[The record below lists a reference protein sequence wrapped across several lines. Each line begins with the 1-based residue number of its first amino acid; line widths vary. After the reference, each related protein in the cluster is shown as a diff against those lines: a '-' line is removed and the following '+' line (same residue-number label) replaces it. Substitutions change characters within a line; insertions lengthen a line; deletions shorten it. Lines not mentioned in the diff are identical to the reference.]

1 MILDIVHRKD
11 ERILEISYIKENG
24 QKDIIKFNANRM
36 KTYKYDANGAFKNWN
51 GARCSEAWTS
61 NPSKFDIKMF
71 ISELEPKYRN
81 ILLGKTF
88 PKMYAWD
95 IETDTPED
103 VEPDGNQPH
112 FPITTISICNTD
124 LDTIVL
130 GWKPLSEIEQKWV
143 ADEYDKYIDNVPFI
157 KTLGLKKKPRIQY
170 MKFDNEEKMLRYFL
184 EVIVANV
191 PVFAG
196 WNCMNYDWT
205 YIVNRIKIY
214 FPFLSISMSSKTN
227 HTHTERFNDR
237 FTDLSY
243 NLPMP
248 DHTWIVDMMDVIA
261 TDYVV
266 MPEKEALNI
275 DYIAH
280 ETMGINKLEYAEY
293 GSLENLLRKDYPRY
307 VLYNGVD
314 SLLVQLIDKYFKTML
329 TLYMLGQY
337 CEMKLSATTSKI
349 AMTEAVVFRDF
360 NNHNLK
366 VVWEERNPVRGRLL
380 GAYVKNP
387 VKGLHRF
394 CCCND
399 FASLYPSTI
408 VTCNLSFENFIG
420 HFWDEAELAKYSS
433 DKNYILFGPNVYKNL
448 KPDAKQPEIGPKIG
462 TFLNEK
468 ALKDYRAHPDKYFV
482 TVNGSVY
489 DNTKD
494 SSFRR
499 IQGVLKKDRNVS
511 KYLSKDLDAHVMS
524 DLEHLMQGRTI
535 ERRDY
540 KDNEI
545 QALAEI
551 GFENIKSSDDLVTY
565 KERWDELKTKLSFEI
580 VFHTAK
586 EQSMKILGNS
596 MYGGS
601 SHISFYWYNMDLAND
616 ITGEAR
622 NLTLM
627 MEKHLSSF
635 WKENWVNMTDWH
647 KKWGIEV
654 DPEKAKK
661 LLGCNETVI
670 GSKTGVHEK
679 GDLLVYG
686 DSVTGDSLIHTS
698 NGEYNGYYTIEQL
711 YDMLNDYE
719 EWHNKDSK
727 LGNGI
732 MTPCVDRQGNLINLP
747 IKRVIRHKTSK
758 GKWHIKTHSGKEII
772 CTSDHSIIVMR
783 DGKRIEV
790 KPEDI
795 RCTDDIICTDY
806 FTRMLSLT
814 KPALVDFIGDFD
826 DEYVYDIEV
835 DTEDEYC
842 HNFFANDIL
851 VHNTDSLYSSYDP
864 LLQTIKGYEN
874 MSDKEL
880 LDIVLKI
887 NLEFLDNHNNEYI
900 TEYYNKRGGKSI
912 HAFELET
919 VSLAGIWLDKK
930 KNYAQILLWK
940 DGKFFDMDNLKL
952 KAKGLEVIKGAWP
965 KYAKK
970 LLHDYIM
977 YLFTLKND
985 GYIAQKINIM
995 VQETKQSFMD
1005 APIDSICGSVKVN
1018 KYGSNV
1024 GHITGKGNKA
1034 TFERA
1039 NAQESV
1045 LDLQCKSQAGR
1056 GVKGAY
1062 NYNRIK
1068 AKYNIPGDTIRN
1080 GKVKWYFYR
1089 NGIQPNKSR
1098 SNITDC
1104 YDVMCF
1110 EALNYPEWLEKY
1122 APIDRRRMFQ
1132 TQVIDPMNRIMHAIG
1147 EPLLTID
1154 GQLIKD
1160 DTLDGLEFPE

>member
-280 ETMGINKLEYAEY
+280 ETMGINKLEYTEY

-366 VVWEERNPVRGRLL
+366 VVWEERNPVRGKLL

-462 TFLNEK
+462 TFLDEK

-535 ERRDY
+535 EHRDY

-635 WKENWVNMTDWH
+635 WKENWTKMIDWH

-686 DSVTGDSLIHTS
+686 D
-698 NGEYNGYYTIEQL
+698 
-711 YDMLNDYE
+711 
-719 EWHNKDSK
+719 
-727 LGNGI
+727 
-732 MTPCVDRQGNLINLP
+732 
-747 IKRVIRHKTSK
+747 
-758 GKWHIKTHSGKEII
+758 
-772 CTSDHSIIVMR
+772 
-783 DGKRIEV
+783 
-790 KPEDI
+790 
-795 RCTDDIICTDY
+795 
-806 FTRMLSLT
+806 
-814 KPALVDFIGDFD
+814 
-826 DEYVYDIEV
+826 
-835 DTEDEYC
+835 
-842 HNFFANDIL
+842 
-851 VHNTDSLYSSYDP
+851 TDSLYSSYDP

-1110 EALNYPEWLEKY
+1110 EALNYPEWLEKH
-1122 APIDRRRMFQ
+1122 APVDRRRMFQ

-1160 DTLDGLEFPE
+1160 DTLDGLEFTE

>member
-143 ADEYDKYIDNVPFI
+143 ADEYDKYIDNVSFI
-157 KTLGLKKKPRIQY
+157 KTLGLKKKPQIQY

-261 TDYVV
+261 TDYGV

-280 ETMGINKLEYAEY
+280 ETMGINKLEYTEY

-462 TFLNEK
+462 TFLDEK
-468 ALKDYRAHPDKYFV
+468 ALKEYRAHPDRYFV

-524 DLEHLMQGRTI
+524 DLEHLMQGRAI
-535 ERRDY
+535 EHRDY

-635 WKENWVNMTDWH
+635 WKENWTKMTDWH

-686 DSVTGDSLIHTS
+686 D
-698 NGEYNGYYTIEQL
+698 
-711 YDMLNDYE
+711 
-719 EWHNKDSK
+719 
-727 LGNGI
+727 
-732 MTPCVDRQGNLINLP
+732 
-747 IKRVIRHKTSK
+747 
-758 GKWHIKTHSGKEII
+758 
-772 CTSDHSIIVMR
+772 
-783 DGKRIEV
+783 
-790 KPEDI
+790 
-795 RCTDDIICTDY
+795 
-806 FTRMLSLT
+806 
-814 KPALVDFIGDFD
+814 
-826 DEYVYDIEV
+826 
-835 DTEDEYC
+835 
-842 HNFFANDIL
+842 
-851 VHNTDSLYSSYDP
+851 TDSLYSSYDP

-900 TEYYNKRGGKSI
+900 TEYYTKRGGKSI

-1160 DTLDGLEFPE
+1160 DTLDGLEFHE

>member
-11 ERILEISYIKENG
+11 ERILEISYIKDNG

-280 ETMGINKLEYAEY
+280 ETMGINKLEYTEY

-366 VVWEERNPVRGRLL
+366 VVWEERNPVRGKLL

-462 TFLNEK
+462 TFLDEK
-468 ALKDYRAHPDKYFV
+468 ALKEYRAQPDKYFV

-524 DLEHLMQGRTI
+524 DLEHLMQGRAI
-535 ERRDY
+535 EHRDY

-670 GSKTGVHEK
+670 ESKTGVHEK

-686 DSVTGDSLIHTS
+686 D
-698 NGEYNGYYTIEQL
+698 
-711 YDMLNDYE
+711 
-719 EWHNKDSK
+719 
-727 LGNGI
+727 
-732 MTPCVDRQGNLINLP
+732 
-747 IKRVIRHKTSK
+747 
-758 GKWHIKTHSGKEII
+758 
-772 CTSDHSIIVMR
+772 
-783 DGKRIEV
+783 
-790 KPEDI
+790 
-795 RCTDDIICTDY
+795 
-806 FTRMLSLT
+806 
-814 KPALVDFIGDFD
+814 
-826 DEYVYDIEV
+826 
-835 DTEDEYC
+835 
-842 HNFFANDIL
+842 
-851 VHNTDSLYSSYDP
+851 TDSLYSSYDP

-900 TEYYNKRGGKSI
+900 TEYYTKRGGKSI

>member
-143 ADEYDKYIDNVPFI
+143 ADEYDKYIDNVSFI

-280 ETMGINKLEYAEY
+280 ETMGINKLEYTEY

-462 TFLNEK
+462 TFLDEK
-468 ALKDYRAHPDKYFV
+468 ALKEYRAHPDKYFV

-535 ERRDY
+535 EHRDY

-686 DSVTGDSLIHTS
+686 D
-698 NGEYNGYYTIEQL
+698 
-711 YDMLNDYE
+711 
-719 EWHNKDSK
+719 
-727 LGNGI
+727 
-732 MTPCVDRQGNLINLP
+732 
-747 IKRVIRHKTSK
+747 
-758 GKWHIKTHSGKEII
+758 
-772 CTSDHSIIVMR
+772 
-783 DGKRIEV
+783 
-790 KPEDI
+790 
-795 RCTDDIICTDY
+795 
-806 FTRMLSLT
+806 
-814 KPALVDFIGDFD
+814 
-826 DEYVYDIEV
+826 
-835 DTEDEYC
+835 
-842 HNFFANDIL
+842 
-851 VHNTDSLYSSYDP
+851 TDSLYSSYDP

-900 TEYYNKRGGKSI
+900 TEYYTKRGGKSI

>member
-280 ETMGINKLEYAEY
+280 ETMGINKLEYTEY

-366 VVWEERNPVRGRLL
+366 VVWEERNPVRGKLL

-448 KPDAKQPEIGPKIG
+448 KPDTKQLEIGPKIG
-462 TFLNEK
+462 TFLDEK
-468 ALKDYRAHPDKYFV
+468 ALKEYRAHPDKYFV

-535 ERRDY
+535 EHRDY

-686 DSVTGDSLIHTS
+686 D
-698 NGEYNGYYTIEQL
+698 
-711 YDMLNDYE
+711 
-719 EWHNKDSK
+719 
-727 LGNGI
+727 
-732 MTPCVDRQGNLINLP
+732 
-747 IKRVIRHKTSK
+747 
-758 GKWHIKTHSGKEII
+758 
-772 CTSDHSIIVMR
+772 
-783 DGKRIEV
+783 
-790 KPEDI
+790 
-795 RCTDDIICTDY
+795 
-806 FTRMLSLT
+806 
-814 KPALVDFIGDFD
+814 
-826 DEYVYDIEV
+826 
-835 DTEDEYC
+835 
-842 HNFFANDIL
+842 
-851 VHNTDSLYSSYDP
+851 TDSLYSSYDP

-900 TEYYNKRGGKSI
+900 TEYYTKRGGKSI

>member
-143 ADEYDKYIDNVPFI
+143 VDEYDKYIDNVPFI
-157 KTLGLKKKPRIQY
+157 KTLDLKKKPRIQY
-170 MKFDNEEKMLRYFL
+170 MKFDDEEKMLRYFL

-248 DHTWIVDMMDVIA
+248 DHTWIVDMMEVIA

-280 ETMGINKLEYAEY
+280 ETMGINKLEYTEY

-462 TFLNEK
+462 TFLDEK
-468 ALKDYRAHPDKYFV
+468 ALKEYRAHPDKYFV

-635 WKENWVNMTDWH
+635 WKENWTKMTDWH

-686 DSVTGDSLIHTS
+686 D
-698 NGEYNGYYTIEQL
+698 
-711 YDMLNDYE
+711 
-719 EWHNKDSK
+719 
-727 LGNGI
+727 
-732 MTPCVDRQGNLINLP
+732 
-747 IKRVIRHKTSK
+747 
-758 GKWHIKTHSGKEII
+758 
-772 CTSDHSIIVMR
+772 
-783 DGKRIEV
+783 
-790 KPEDI
+790 
-795 RCTDDIICTDY
+795 
-806 FTRMLSLT
+806 
-814 KPALVDFIGDFD
+814 
-826 DEYVYDIEV
+826 
-835 DTEDEYC
+835 
-842 HNFFANDIL
+842 
-851 VHNTDSLYSSYDP
+851 TDSLYSSYDP

-985 GYIAQKINIM
+985 GYIAQKMNIM

-1147 EPLLTID
+1147 EPLLTVD

-1160 DTLDGLEFPE
+1160 DTLDGLEFTE

>member
-143 ADEYDKYIDNVPFI
+143 TDEYDKYIDNVPFI

-170 MKFDNEEKMLRYFL
+170 MKFDDEEKMLRYFL

-280 ETMGINKLEYAEY
+280 ETMGINKLEYTEY

-314 SLLVQLIDKYFKTML
+314 SLLVQLIDKYFKTIL

-366 VVWEERNPVRGRLL
+366 VVWEERNPVRGKLL

-462 TFLNEK
+462 TFLDEK
-468 ALKDYRAHPDKYFV
+468 ALKEYRAHPDKYFV

-535 ERRDY
+535 EHRDY

-551 GFENIKSSDDLVTY
+551 GFENIKSSDDLVMY

-635 WKENWVNMTDWH
+635 WRENWTKMTDWH

-686 DSVTGDSLIHTS
+686 D
-698 NGEYNGYYTIEQL
+698 
-711 YDMLNDYE
+711 
-719 EWHNKDSK
+719 
-727 LGNGI
+727 
-732 MTPCVDRQGNLINLP
+732 
-747 IKRVIRHKTSK
+747 
-758 GKWHIKTHSGKEII
+758 
-772 CTSDHSIIVMR
+772 
-783 DGKRIEV
+783 
-790 KPEDI
+790 
-795 RCTDDIICTDY
+795 
-806 FTRMLSLT
+806 
-814 KPALVDFIGDFD
+814 
-826 DEYVYDIEV
+826 
-835 DTEDEYC
+835 
-842 HNFFANDIL
+842 
-851 VHNTDSLYSSYDP
+851 TDSLYSSYDP

-900 TEYYNKRGGKSI
+900 TEYYTKRGGKSI

-1160 DTLDGLEFPE
+1160 DTIDGLEFPE

>member
-143 ADEYDKYIDNVPFI
+143 TDEYDKYIDNVPFI
-157 KTLGLKKKPRIQY
+157 KTLGLKKKPQIQY

-280 ETMGINKLEYAEY
+280 ETMGINKLEYTEY

-462 TFLNEK
+462 TFLDEK
-468 ALKDYRAHPDKYFV
+468 ALKEYRAHPDKYFV

-635 WKENWVNMTDWH
+635 WKENWTKMTDWH

-686 DSVTGDSLIHTS
+686 D
-698 NGEYNGYYTIEQL
+698 
-711 YDMLNDYE
+711 
-719 EWHNKDSK
+719 
-727 LGNGI
+727 
-732 MTPCVDRQGNLINLP
+732 
-747 IKRVIRHKTSK
+747 
-758 GKWHIKTHSGKEII
+758 
-772 CTSDHSIIVMR
+772 
-783 DGKRIEV
+783 
-790 KPEDI
+790 
-795 RCTDDIICTDY
+795 
-806 FTRMLSLT
+806 
-814 KPALVDFIGDFD
+814 
-826 DEYVYDIEV
+826 
-835 DTEDEYC
+835 
-842 HNFFANDIL
+842 
-851 VHNTDSLYSSYDP
+851 TDSLYSSYDP

-985 GYIAQKINIM
+985 GYIAQKMNIM

-1039 NAQESV
+1039 NAHESV

>member
-1 MILDIVHRKD
+1 M
-11 ERILEISYIKENG
+11 
-24 QKDIIKFNANRM
+24 
-36 KTYKYDANGAFKNWN
+36 
-51 GARCSEAWTS
+51 
-61 NPSKFDIKMF
+61 
-71 ISELEPKYRN
+71 
-81 ILLGKTF
+81 
-88 PKMYAWD
+88 
-95 IETDTPED
+95 
-103 VEPDGNQPH
+103 
-112 FPITTISICNTD
+112 
-124 LDTIVL
+124 
-130 GWKPLSEIEQKWV
+130 
-143 ADEYDKYIDNVPFI
+143 
-157 KTLGLKKKPRIQY
+157 
-170 MKFDNEEKMLRYFL
+170 
-184 EVIVANV
+184 
-191 PVFAG
+191 
-196 WNCMNYDWT
+196 
-205 YIVNRIKIY
+205 
-214 FPFLSISMSSKTN
+214 
-227 HTHTERFNDR
+227 
-237 FTDLSY
+237 
-243 NLPMP
+243 
-248 DHTWIVDMMDVIA
+248 
-261 TDYVV
+261 
-266 MPEKEALNI
+266 
-275 DYIAH
+275 
-280 ETMGINKLEYAEY
+280 
-293 GSLENLLRKDYPRY
+293 
-307 VLYNGVD
+307 
-314 SLLVQLIDKYFKTML
+314 
-329 TLYMLGQY
+329 
-337 CEMKLSATTSKI
+337 
-349 AMTEAVVFRDF
+349 
-360 NNHNLK
+360 
-366 VVWEERNPVRGRLL
+366 
-380 GAYVKNP
+380 
-387 VKGLHRF
+387 
-394 CCCND
+394 
-399 FASLYPSTI
+399 
-408 VTCNLSFENFIG
+408 
-420 HFWDEAELAKYSS
+420 
-433 DKNYILFGPNVYKNL
+433 
-448 KPDAKQPEIGPKIG
+448 
-462 TFLNEK
+462 
-468 ALKDYRAHPDKYFV
+468 
-482 TVNGSVY
+482 
-489 DNTKD
+489 
-494 SSFRR
+494 
-499 IQGVLKKDRNVS
+499 
-511 KYLSKDLDAHVMS
+511 
-524 DLEHLMQGRTI
+524 
-535 ERRDY
+535 
-540 KDNEI
+540 
-545 QALAEI
+545 
-551 GFENIKSSDDLVTY
+551 Y

-635 WKENWVNMTDWH
+635 WKENWTKMTDWH

-686 DSVTGDSLIHTS
+686 D
-698 NGEYNGYYTIEQL
+698 
-711 YDMLNDYE
+711 
-719 EWHNKDSK
+719 
-727 LGNGI
+727 
-732 MTPCVDRQGNLINLP
+732 
-747 IKRVIRHKTSK
+747 
-758 GKWHIKTHSGKEII
+758 
-772 CTSDHSIIVMR
+772 
-783 DGKRIEV
+783 
-790 KPEDI
+790 
-795 RCTDDIICTDY
+795 
-806 FTRMLSLT
+806 
-814 KPALVDFIGDFD
+814 
-826 DEYVYDIEV
+826 
-835 DTEDEYC
+835 
-842 HNFFANDIL
+842 
-851 VHNTDSLYSSYDP
+851 TDSLYSSYDP

-985 GYIAQKINIM
+985 GYIAQKMNIM

-1147 EPLLTID
+1147 EPLLTVD

-1160 DTLDGLEFPE
+1160 DTLDGLEFTE

>member
-143 ADEYDKYIDNVPFI
+143 TDEYDKYIDNVSFI

-280 ETMGINKLEYAEY
+280 ETMGINKLEYTEY

-366 VVWEERNPVRGRLL
+366 VVWEERNPVRGKLL

-462 TFLNEK
+462 TFLDEK
-468 ALKDYRAHPDKYFV
+468 ALKEYRAHPDKYFV

-635 WKENWVNMTDWH
+635 WKENWTKMTDWH

-686 DSVTGDSLIHTS
+686 D
-698 NGEYNGYYTIEQL
+698 
-711 YDMLNDYE
+711 
-719 EWHNKDSK
+719 
-727 LGNGI
+727 
-732 MTPCVDRQGNLINLP
+732 
-747 IKRVIRHKTSK
+747 
-758 GKWHIKTHSGKEII
+758 
-772 CTSDHSIIVMR
+772 
-783 DGKRIEV
+783 
-790 KPEDI
+790 
-795 RCTDDIICTDY
+795 
-806 FTRMLSLT
+806 
-814 KPALVDFIGDFD
+814 
-826 DEYVYDIEV
+826 
-835 DTEDEYC
+835 
-842 HNFFANDIL
+842 
-851 VHNTDSLYSSYDP
+851 TDSLYSSYDP

-900 TEYYNKRGGKSI
+900 TEYYTKRGGKSI

-1089 NGIQPNKSR
+1089 NGIQPNKNR

>member
-143 ADEYDKYIDNVPFI
+143 ADEYDKYIDNVSFI

-170 MKFDNEEKMLRYFL
+170 MKFDDEEKMLRYFL

-280 ETMGINKLEYAEY
+280 ETMGINKLEYTEY

-462 TFLNEK
+462 TFLDEK
-468 ALKDYRAHPDKYFV
+468 ALKEYRAHPDKYFV

-535 ERRDY
+535 EHRDY

-635 WKENWVNMTDWH
+635 WKENWTKMIDWH

-686 DSVTGDSLIHTS
+686 D
-698 NGEYNGYYTIEQL
+698 
-711 YDMLNDYE
+711 
-719 EWHNKDSK
+719 
-727 LGNGI
+727 
-732 MTPCVDRQGNLINLP
+732 
-747 IKRVIRHKTSK
+747 
-758 GKWHIKTHSGKEII
+758 
-772 CTSDHSIIVMR
+772 
-783 DGKRIEV
+783 
-790 KPEDI
+790 
-795 RCTDDIICTDY
+795 
-806 FTRMLSLT
+806 
-814 KPALVDFIGDFD
+814 
-826 DEYVYDIEV
+826 
-835 DTEDEYC
+835 
-842 HNFFANDIL
+842 
-851 VHNTDSLYSSYDP
+851 TDSLYSSYDP

-1160 DTLDGLEFPE
+1160 DTLDGLEFTE

>member
-143 ADEYDKYIDNVPFI
+143 ADEYDKYIDNVSFI

-280 ETMGINKLEYAEY
+280 ETMGINKLEYTEY

-462 TFLNEK
+462 TFLDEK
-468 ALKDYRAHPDKYFV
+468 ALKEYRAHPDKYFV

-686 DSVTGDSLIHTS
+686 D
-698 NGEYNGYYTIEQL
+698 
-711 YDMLNDYE
+711 
-719 EWHNKDSK
+719 
-727 LGNGI
+727 
-732 MTPCVDRQGNLINLP
+732 
-747 IKRVIRHKTSK
+747 
-758 GKWHIKTHSGKEII
+758 
-772 CTSDHSIIVMR
+772 
-783 DGKRIEV
+783 
-790 KPEDI
+790 
-795 RCTDDIICTDY
+795 
-806 FTRMLSLT
+806 
-814 KPALVDFIGDFD
+814 
-826 DEYVYDIEV
+826 
-835 DTEDEYC
+835 
-842 HNFFANDIL
+842 
-851 VHNTDSLYSSYDP
+851 TDSLYSSYDP

-900 TEYYNKRGGKSI
+900 TEYYTKRGGKSI

>member
-143 ADEYDKYIDNVPFI
+143 VDEYDKYIDNVPFI

-280 ETMGINKLEYAEY
+280 ETMGINKLEYTEY

-366 VVWEERNPVRGRLL
+366 VVWEERNPVRGKLL

-462 TFLNEK
+462 TFLDEK
-468 ALKDYRAHPDKYFV
+468 ALKEYRAHPDKYFV

-535 ERRDY
+535 EHRNY

-635 WKENWVNMTDWH
+635 WKENWTKMTDWH

-686 DSVTGDSLIHTS
+686 D
-698 NGEYNGYYTIEQL
+698 
-711 YDMLNDYE
+711 
-719 EWHNKDSK
+719 
-727 LGNGI
+727 
-732 MTPCVDRQGNLINLP
+732 
-747 IKRVIRHKTSK
+747 
-758 GKWHIKTHSGKEII
+758 
-772 CTSDHSIIVMR
+772 
-783 DGKRIEV
+783 
-790 KPEDI
+790 
-795 RCTDDIICTDY
+795 
-806 FTRMLSLT
+806 
-814 KPALVDFIGDFD
+814 
-826 DEYVYDIEV
+826 
-835 DTEDEYC
+835 
-842 HNFFANDIL
+842 
-851 VHNTDSLYSSYDP
+851 TDSLYSSYDP

-1160 DTLDGLEFPE
+1160 DTLDGLEFTE

>member
-280 ETMGINKLEYAEY
+280 ETMGINKLEYTEY

-462 TFLNEK
+462 TFLDEK
-468 ALKDYRAHPDKYFV
+468 ALKEYRAHPDKYFV

-535 ERRDY
+535 EHRDY

-661 LLGCNETVI
+661 LLGCNETII

-686 DSVTGDSLIHTS
+686 D
-698 NGEYNGYYTIEQL
+698 
-711 YDMLNDYE
+711 
-719 EWHNKDSK
+719 
-727 LGNGI
+727 
-732 MTPCVDRQGNLINLP
+732 
-747 IKRVIRHKTSK
+747 
-758 GKWHIKTHSGKEII
+758 
-772 CTSDHSIIVMR
+772 
-783 DGKRIEV
+783 
-790 KPEDI
+790 
-795 RCTDDIICTDY
+795 
-806 FTRMLSLT
+806 
-814 KPALVDFIGDFD
+814 
-826 DEYVYDIEV
+826 
-835 DTEDEYC
+835 
-842 HNFFANDIL
+842 
-851 VHNTDSLYSSYDP
+851 TDSLYSSYDP

-1160 DTLDGLEFPE
+1160 DTLDGLEFTE

>member
-170 MKFDNEEKMLRYFL
+170 MKFDDEEKMLRYFL

-280 ETMGINKLEYAEY
+280 ETMGINKLEYTEY

-462 TFLNEK
+462 TFLDEK
-468 ALKDYRAHPDKYFV
+468 ALKEYRAHPDKYFV

-524 DLEHLMQGRTI
+524 DLEHLIQGRTI
-535 ERRDY
+535 EHRDY

-551 GFENIKSSDDLVTY
+551 GFENIKSSDDLVMY

-635 WKENWVNMTDWH
+635 WKENWTKMTDRH

-686 DSVTGDSLIHTS
+686 D
-698 NGEYNGYYTIEQL
+698 
-711 YDMLNDYE
+711 
-719 EWHNKDSK
+719 
-727 LGNGI
+727 
-732 MTPCVDRQGNLINLP
+732 
-747 IKRVIRHKTSK
+747 
-758 GKWHIKTHSGKEII
+758 
-772 CTSDHSIIVMR
+772 
-783 DGKRIEV
+783 
-790 KPEDI
+790 
-795 RCTDDIICTDY
+795 
-806 FTRMLSLT
+806 
-814 KPALVDFIGDFD
+814 
-826 DEYVYDIEV
+826 
-835 DTEDEYC
+835 
-842 HNFFANDIL
+842 
-851 VHNTDSLYSSYDP
+851 TDSLYSSYDP

>member
-130 GWKPLSEIEQKWV
+130 GWKPLSESEQKWV
-143 ADEYDKYIDNVPFI
+143 ADEYDKYIDNVSFI

-191 PVFAG
+191 AVFAG

-280 ETMGINKLEYAEY
+280 ETMGINKLEYTEY

-462 TFLNEK
+462 TFLDEK
-468 ALKDYRAHPDKYFV
+468 ALKEYRAHPDRYFV

-535 ERRDY
+535 EHRDY

-686 DSVTGDSLIHTS
+686 D
-698 NGEYNGYYTIEQL
+698 
-711 YDMLNDYE
+711 
-719 EWHNKDSK
+719 
-727 LGNGI
+727 
-732 MTPCVDRQGNLINLP
+732 
-747 IKRVIRHKTSK
+747 
-758 GKWHIKTHSGKEII
+758 
-772 CTSDHSIIVMR
+772 
-783 DGKRIEV
+783 
-790 KPEDI
+790 
-795 RCTDDIICTDY
+795 
-806 FTRMLSLT
+806 
-814 KPALVDFIGDFD
+814 
-826 DEYVYDIEV
+826 
-835 DTEDEYC
+835 
-842 HNFFANDIL
+842 
-851 VHNTDSLYSSYDP
+851 TDSLYSSYDP

-900 TEYYNKRGGKSI
+900 TEYYTKRGGKSI

>member
-143 ADEYDKYIDNVPFI
+143 ADEYDKYIDNVSFI

-280 ETMGINKLEYAEY
+280 ETMGINKLEYTEY

-366 VVWEERNPVRGRLL
+366 VVWEERNPVRGKLL

-462 TFLNEK
+462 TFLDEK
-468 ALKDYRAHPDKYFV
+468 ALKEYRAHPDKYFV

-686 DSVTGDSLIHTS
+686 D
-698 NGEYNGYYTIEQL
+698 
-711 YDMLNDYE
+711 
-719 EWHNKDSK
+719 
-727 LGNGI
+727 
-732 MTPCVDRQGNLINLP
+732 
-747 IKRVIRHKTSK
+747 
-758 GKWHIKTHSGKEII
+758 
-772 CTSDHSIIVMR
+772 
-783 DGKRIEV
+783 
-790 KPEDI
+790 
-795 RCTDDIICTDY
+795 
-806 FTRMLSLT
+806 
-814 KPALVDFIGDFD
+814 
-826 DEYVYDIEV
+826 
-835 DTEDEYC
+835 
-842 HNFFANDIL
+842 
-851 VHNTDSLYSSYDP
+851 TDSLYSSYDP

-900 TEYYNKRGGKSI
+900 TEYYTKRGGKSI

>member
-1 MILDIVHRKD
+1 MII
-11 ERILEISYIKENG
+11 
-24 QKDIIKFNANRM
+24 
-36 KTYKYDANGAFKNWN
+36 
-51 GARCSEAWTS
+51 
-61 NPSKFDIKMF
+61 
-71 ISELEPKYRN
+71 
-81 ILLGKTF
+81 
-88 PKMYAWD
+88 
-95 IETDTPED
+95 
-103 VEPDGNQPH
+103 
-112 FPITTISICNTD
+112 
-124 LDTIVL
+124 
-130 GWKPLSEIEQKWV
+130 
-143 ADEYDKYIDNVPFI
+143 
-157 KTLGLKKKPRIQY
+157 
-170 MKFDNEEKMLRYFL
+170 
-184 EVIVANV
+184 
-191 PVFAG
+191 
-196 WNCMNYDWT
+196 
-205 YIVNRIKIY
+205 
-214 FPFLSISMSSKTN
+214 
-227 HTHTERFNDR
+227 
-237 FTDLSY
+237 
-243 NLPMP
+243 
-248 DHTWIVDMMDVIA
+248 
-261 TDYVV
+261 
-266 MPEKEALNI
+266 
-275 DYIAH
+275 
-280 ETMGINKLEYAEY
+280 
-293 GSLENLLRKDYPRY
+293 DYPRY
-307 VLYNGVD
+307 VLYNVVD

-462 TFLNEK
+462 TFLDEK
-468 ALKDYRAHPDKYFV
+468 TLKEYRAHPDKYFV

-535 ERRDY
+535 EHRDY

-654 DPEKAKK
+654 DAEKAKK

-686 DSVTGDSLIHTS
+686 D
-698 NGEYNGYYTIEQL
+698 
-711 YDMLNDYE
+711 
-719 EWHNKDSK
+719 
-727 LGNGI
+727 
-732 MTPCVDRQGNLINLP
+732 
-747 IKRVIRHKTSK
+747 
-758 GKWHIKTHSGKEII
+758 
-772 CTSDHSIIVMR
+772 
-783 DGKRIEV
+783 
-790 KPEDI
+790 
-795 RCTDDIICTDY
+795 
-806 FTRMLSLT
+806 
-814 KPALVDFIGDFD
+814 
-826 DEYVYDIEV
+826 
-835 DTEDEYC
+835 
-842 HNFFANDIL
+842 
-851 VHNTDSLYSSYDP
+851 TDSLYSSYDP

-900 TEYYNKRGGKSI
+900 TEYYTKRGGKSI

-965 KYAKK
+965 KYAKM

-1045 LDLQCKSQAGR
+1045 LNLQCKSQAGR

>member
-143 ADEYDKYIDNVPFI
+143 ADEYDKYIDNVSFI

-280 ETMGINKLEYAEY
+280 ETMCINKLEYTEY

-462 TFLNEK
+462 TFLDEK
-468 ALKDYRAHPDKYFV
+468 ALKEYRAHPDKYFV

-635 WKENWVNMTDWH
+635 WKENWTKMTDWH

-670 GSKTGVHEK
+670 ESKTGVHEK

-686 DSVTGDSLIHTS
+686 D
-698 NGEYNGYYTIEQL
+698 
-711 YDMLNDYE
+711 
-719 EWHNKDSK
+719 
-727 LGNGI
+727 
-732 MTPCVDRQGNLINLP
+732 
-747 IKRVIRHKTSK
+747 
-758 GKWHIKTHSGKEII
+758 
-772 CTSDHSIIVMR
+772 
-783 DGKRIEV
+783 
-790 KPEDI
+790 
-795 RCTDDIICTDY
+795 
-806 FTRMLSLT
+806 
-814 KPALVDFIGDFD
+814 
-826 DEYVYDIEV
+826 
-835 DTEDEYC
+835 
-842 HNFFANDIL
+842 
-851 VHNTDSLYSSYDP
+851 TDSLYSSYDP

-1160 DTLDGLEFPE
+1160 NTLDGLEFPE

>member
-143 ADEYDKYIDNVPFI
+143 ADEYDKYIDNVSFI

-280 ETMGINKLEYAEY
+280 ETMGINKLEYTEY

-366 VVWEERNPVRGRLL
+366 VVWEERNPVRGKLL

-462 TFLNEK
+462 TFLDEK
-468 ALKDYRAHPDKYFV
+468 ALKEYRAHPDKYFV

-686 DSVTGDSLIHTS
+686 D
-698 NGEYNGYYTIEQL
+698 
-711 YDMLNDYE
+711 
-719 EWHNKDSK
+719 
-727 LGNGI
+727 
-732 MTPCVDRQGNLINLP
+732 
-747 IKRVIRHKTSK
+747 
-758 GKWHIKTHSGKEII
+758 
-772 CTSDHSIIVMR
+772 
-783 DGKRIEV
+783 
-790 KPEDI
+790 
-795 RCTDDIICTDY
+795 
-806 FTRMLSLT
+806 
-814 KPALVDFIGDFD
+814 
-826 DEYVYDIEV
+826 
-835 DTEDEYC
+835 
-842 HNFFANDIL
+842 
-851 VHNTDSLYSSYDP
+851 TDSLYSSYDP

-900 TEYYNKRGGKSI
+900 TEYYTKRGGKSI

-1160 DTLDGLEFPE
+1160 DTLNGLEFPE

>member
-143 ADEYDKYIDNVPFI
+143 VDEYDKYIDNVPFI
-157 KTLGLKKKPRIQY
+157 KTLDLKKKPRIQY

-280 ETMGINKLEYAEY
+280 ETMGINKLEYTEY

-462 TFLNEK
+462 TFLDEK
-468 ALKDYRAHPDKYFV
+468 ALKEYRAHPDKYFV

-535 ERRDY
+535 EHRDY

-551 GFENIKSSDDLVTY
+551 GFENIKSSDDLVMY

-635 WKENWVNMTDWH
+635 WKENWTKMTDWH

-686 DSVTGDSLIHTS
+686 D
-698 NGEYNGYYTIEQL
+698 
-711 YDMLNDYE
+711 
-719 EWHNKDSK
+719 
-727 LGNGI
+727 
-732 MTPCVDRQGNLINLP
+732 
-747 IKRVIRHKTSK
+747 
-758 GKWHIKTHSGKEII
+758 
-772 CTSDHSIIVMR
+772 
-783 DGKRIEV
+783 
-790 KPEDI
+790 
-795 RCTDDIICTDY
+795 
-806 FTRMLSLT
+806 
-814 KPALVDFIGDFD
+814 
-826 DEYVYDIEV
+826 
-835 DTEDEYC
+835 
-842 HNFFANDIL
+842 
-851 VHNTDSLYSSYDP
+851 TDSLYSSYDP

-985 GYIAQKINIM
+985 GYIAQKMNIM

-1147 EPLLTID
+1147 EPLLTVD

-1160 DTLDGLEFPE
+1160 DTLDGLEFTE

>member
-143 ADEYDKYIDNVPFI
+143 VDEYDKYIDNVPFI

-280 ETMGINKLEYAEY
+280 ETMGINKLEYTEY

-535 ERRDY
+535 EHRDY

-551 GFENIKSSDDLVTY
+551 GFENIKSSDDLVMY

-635 WKENWVNMTDWH
+635 WKENWTKMTDWH

-686 DSVTGDSLIHTS
+686 D
-698 NGEYNGYYTIEQL
+698 
-711 YDMLNDYE
+711 
-719 EWHNKDSK
+719 
-727 LGNGI
+727 
-732 MTPCVDRQGNLINLP
+732 
-747 IKRVIRHKTSK
+747 
-758 GKWHIKTHSGKEII
+758 
-772 CTSDHSIIVMR
+772 
-783 DGKRIEV
+783 
-790 KPEDI
+790 
-795 RCTDDIICTDY
+795 
-806 FTRMLSLT
+806 
-814 KPALVDFIGDFD
+814 
-826 DEYVYDIEV
+826 
-835 DTEDEYC
+835 
-842 HNFFANDIL
+842 
-851 VHNTDSLYSSYDP
+851 TDSLYSSYDP

-985 GYIAQKINIM
+985 GYIAQKMNIM

-1147 EPLLTID
+1147 EPLLTVD

>member
-1 MILDIVHRKD
+1 M
-11 ERILEISYIKENG
+11 
-24 QKDIIKFNANRM
+24 
-36 KTYKYDANGAFKNWN
+36 
-51 GARCSEAWTS
+51 
-61 NPSKFDIKMF
+61 
-71 ISELEPKYRN
+71 
-81 ILLGKTF
+81 LGKTF

-143 ADEYDKYIDNVPFI
+143 VDEYDKYIDNVPFI

-170 MKFDNEEKMLRYFL
+170 MKFDDEEKMLRYFL

-280 ETMGINKLEYAEY
+280 ETMGINKLEYTEY

-462 TFLNEK
+462 TFLDEK
-468 ALKDYRAHPDKYFV
+468 ALKEYRANPDKYFV

-551 GFENIKSSDDLVTY
+551 GFENIKSSDDLVMY

-622 NLTLM
+622 NLTLK

-635 WKENWVNMTDWH
+635 WKENWTKMTDWH

-670 GSKTGVHEK
+670 GSKAGVHEK

-686 DSVTGDSLIHTS
+686 D
-698 NGEYNGYYTIEQL
+698 
-711 YDMLNDYE
+711 
-719 EWHNKDSK
+719 
-727 LGNGI
+727 
-732 MTPCVDRQGNLINLP
+732 
-747 IKRVIRHKTSK
+747 
-758 GKWHIKTHSGKEII
+758 
-772 CTSDHSIIVMR
+772 
-783 DGKRIEV
+783 
-790 KPEDI
+790 
-795 RCTDDIICTDY
+795 
-806 FTRMLSLT
+806 
-814 KPALVDFIGDFD
+814 
-826 DEYVYDIEV
+826 
-835 DTEDEYC
+835 
-842 HNFFANDIL
+842 
-851 VHNTDSLYSSYDP
+851 TDSLYSSYDP

>member
-143 ADEYDKYIDNVPFI
+143 ADEYDKYIDNVSFI

-280 ETMGINKLEYAEY
+280 ETMGINKLEYTEY

-462 TFLNEK
+462 TFLDEK
-468 ALKDYRAHPDKYFV
+468 ALKEYRAHPDKYFV

-686 DSVTGDSLIHTS
+686 D
-698 NGEYNGYYTIEQL
+698 
-711 YDMLNDYE
+711 
-719 EWHNKDSK
+719 
-727 LGNGI
+727 
-732 MTPCVDRQGNLINLP
+732 
-747 IKRVIRHKTSK
+747 
-758 GKWHIKTHSGKEII
+758 
-772 CTSDHSIIVMR
+772 
-783 DGKRIEV
+783 
-790 KPEDI
+790 
-795 RCTDDIICTDY
+795 
-806 FTRMLSLT
+806 
-814 KPALVDFIGDFD
+814 
-826 DEYVYDIEV
+826 
-835 DTEDEYC
+835 
-842 HNFFANDIL
+842 
-851 VHNTDSLYSSYDP
+851 TDSLYSSYDP

-900 TEYYNKRGGKSI
+900 TEYYTKRGGKSI

-1122 APIDRRRMFQ
+1122 APVDRRRMFQ

>member
-143 ADEYDKYIDNVPFI
+143 ADEYDKYIDNVSFI

-280 ETMGINKLEYAEY
+280 ETMSINKLEYTEY

-462 TFLNEK
+462 TFLDEK
-468 ALKDYRAHPDKYFV
+468 VLKEYRAHPDKYFV

-635 WKENWVNMTDWH
+635 WKENWTKMTDWH

-654 DPEKAKK
+654 DAEKAKK

-686 DSVTGDSLIHTS
+686 D
-698 NGEYNGYYTIEQL
+698 
-711 YDMLNDYE
+711 
-719 EWHNKDSK
+719 
-727 LGNGI
+727 
-732 MTPCVDRQGNLINLP
+732 
-747 IKRVIRHKTSK
+747 
-758 GKWHIKTHSGKEII
+758 
-772 CTSDHSIIVMR
+772 
-783 DGKRIEV
+783 
-790 KPEDI
+790 
-795 RCTDDIICTDY
+795 
-806 FTRMLSLT
+806 
-814 KPALVDFIGDFD
+814 
-826 DEYVYDIEV
+826 
-835 DTEDEYC
+835 
-842 HNFFANDIL
+842 
-851 VHNTDSLYSSYDP
+851 TDSLYSSYDP

-900 TEYYNKRGGKSI
+900 TEYYTKRGGKSI

>member
-143 ADEYDKYIDNVPFI
+143 ADEYDKYIDNVSFI
-157 KTLGLKKKPRIQY
+157 KTLGLKKKPQIQY

-280 ETMGINKLEYAEY
+280 ETMGINKLEYTEY

-462 TFLNEK
+462 TFLDEK
-468 ALKDYRAHPDKYFV
+468 ALKEYRAHPDKYFV

-635 WKENWVNMTDWH
+635 WKENWTKMTDWH

-654 DPEKAKK
+654 DAEKAKK

-686 DSVTGDSLIHTS
+686 D
-698 NGEYNGYYTIEQL
+698 
-711 YDMLNDYE
+711 
-719 EWHNKDSK
+719 
-727 LGNGI
+727 
-732 MTPCVDRQGNLINLP
+732 
-747 IKRVIRHKTSK
+747 
-758 GKWHIKTHSGKEII
+758 
-772 CTSDHSIIVMR
+772 
-783 DGKRIEV
+783 
-790 KPEDI
+790 
-795 RCTDDIICTDY
+795 
-806 FTRMLSLT
+806 
-814 KPALVDFIGDFD
+814 
-826 DEYVYDIEV
+826 
-835 DTEDEYC
+835 
-842 HNFFANDIL
+842 
-851 VHNTDSLYSSYDP
+851 TDSLYSSYDP

>member
-143 ADEYDKYIDNVPFI
+143 VDEYDKYIDNVPFI

-280 ETMGINKLEYAEY
+280 ETMGINKLEYTEY

-462 TFLNEK
+462 TFLDEK
-468 ALKDYRAHPDKYFV
+468 ALKEYKAHPDKYFV

-535 ERRDY
+535 EHRDY

-551 GFENIKSSDDLVTY
+551 GFENIKSSDDLVMY

-622 NLTLM
+622 NLTLL

-635 WKENWVNMTDWH
+635 WKENWTKMTDWH

-661 LLGCNETVI
+661 LIGCNETVI

-686 DSVTGDSLIHTS
+686 D
-698 NGEYNGYYTIEQL
+698 
-711 YDMLNDYE
+711 
-719 EWHNKDSK
+719 
-727 LGNGI
+727 
-732 MTPCVDRQGNLINLP
+732 
-747 IKRVIRHKTSK
+747 
-758 GKWHIKTHSGKEII
+758 
-772 CTSDHSIIVMR
+772 
-783 DGKRIEV
+783 
-790 KPEDI
+790 
-795 RCTDDIICTDY
+795 
-806 FTRMLSLT
+806 
-814 KPALVDFIGDFD
+814 
-826 DEYVYDIEV
+826 
-835 DTEDEYC
+835 
-842 HNFFANDIL
+842 
-851 VHNTDSLYSSYDP
+851 TDSLYSSYDP

-1147 EPLLTID
+1147 EPLLTVD

-1160 DTLDGLEFPE
+1160 DTIDGLEFPE

>member
-280 ETMGINKLEYAEY
+280 ETMGINKLEYTEY

-462 TFLNEK
+462 TFLDEK
-468 ALKDYRAHPDKYFV
+468 ALKEYRAHPDKYFV

-686 DSVTGDSLIHTS
+686 D
-698 NGEYNGYYTIEQL
+698 
-711 YDMLNDYE
+711 
-719 EWHNKDSK
+719 
-727 LGNGI
+727 
-732 MTPCVDRQGNLINLP
+732 
-747 IKRVIRHKTSK
+747 
-758 GKWHIKTHSGKEII
+758 
-772 CTSDHSIIVMR
+772 
-783 DGKRIEV
+783 
-790 KPEDI
+790 
-795 RCTDDIICTDY
+795 
-806 FTRMLSLT
+806 
-814 KPALVDFIGDFD
+814 
-826 DEYVYDIEV
+826 
-835 DTEDEYC
+835 
-842 HNFFANDIL
+842 
-851 VHNTDSLYSSYDP
+851 TDSLYSSYDP

-900 TEYYNKRGGKSI
+900 TEYYTKRGGKSI

>member
-143 ADEYDKYIDNVPFI
+143 VDEYDKYIDNVPFI

-280 ETMGINKLEYAEY
+280 ETMGINKLEYTEY

-366 VVWEERNPVRGRLL
+366 VVWEERNPVRGKLL

-448 KPDAKQPEIGPKIG
+448 KPDAKQPEIGPKIC
-462 TFLNEK
+462 TFLDEK
-468 ALKDYRAHPDKYFV
+468 ALKEYRAHPDKYFV

-535 ERRDY
+535 EHRNY

-635 WKENWVNMTDWH
+635 WKENWTKMTDWH

-686 DSVTGDSLIHTS
+686 D
-698 NGEYNGYYTIEQL
+698 
-711 YDMLNDYE
+711 
-719 EWHNKDSK
+719 
-727 LGNGI
+727 
-732 MTPCVDRQGNLINLP
+732 
-747 IKRVIRHKTSK
+747 
-758 GKWHIKTHSGKEII
+758 
-772 CTSDHSIIVMR
+772 
-783 DGKRIEV
+783 
-790 KPEDI
+790 
-795 RCTDDIICTDY
+795 
-806 FTRMLSLT
+806 
-814 KPALVDFIGDFD
+814 
-826 DEYVYDIEV
+826 
-835 DTEDEYC
+835 
-842 HNFFANDIL
+842 
-851 VHNTDSLYSSYDP
+851 TDSLYSSYDP

-1160 DTLDGLEFPE
+1160 DTLDGLEFTE

>member
-11 ERILEISYIKENG
+11 ERILEISYIKDNG

-36 KTYKYDANGAFKNWN
+36 KTYKYDANGSFKNWN

-124 LDTIVL
+124 LDTVVL
-130 GWKPLSEIEQKWV
+130 GWKPLSEIERKWV
-143 ADEYDKYIDNVPFI
+143 ADEYDKYIDNVSFI

-248 DHTWIVDMMDVIA
+248 DHTWIVDMMEVIA

-280 ETMGINKLEYAEY
+280 ETMGINKLEYTEY

-366 VVWEERNPVRGRLL
+366 VVWEERNSVRGRLL

-420 HFWDEAELAKYSS
+420 HFWDEAELVKYSL

-462 TFLNEK
+462 TFLDEK
-468 ALKDYRAHPDKYFV
+468 ALKVYRSHPDKYFV

-535 ERRDY
+535 EHRDY

-551 GFENIKSSDDLVTY
+551 GFENIKSSDDLVMY

-635 WKENWVNMTDWH
+635 WRENWTKMTDWH

-661 LLGCNETVI
+661 LLGCNEAVI

-686 DSVTGDSLIHTS
+686 D
-698 NGEYNGYYTIEQL
+698 
-711 YDMLNDYE
+711 
-719 EWHNKDSK
+719 
-727 LGNGI
+727 
-732 MTPCVDRQGNLINLP
+732 
-747 IKRVIRHKTSK
+747 
-758 GKWHIKTHSGKEII
+758 
-772 CTSDHSIIVMR
+772 
-783 DGKRIEV
+783 
-790 KPEDI
+790 
-795 RCTDDIICTDY
+795 
-806 FTRMLSLT
+806 
-814 KPALVDFIGDFD
+814 
-826 DEYVYDIEV
+826 
-835 DTEDEYC
+835 
-842 HNFFANDIL
+842 
-851 VHNTDSLYSSYDP
+851 TDSLYSSYDP

-900 TEYYNKRGGKSI
+900 AEYYTKRGGKSI

-1024 GHITGKGNKA
+1024 GHITGKGNNA

-1098 SNITDC
+1098 SNITGC

-1110 EALNYPEWLEKY
+1110 EALNCPEWLEKY

>member
-143 ADEYDKYIDNVPFI
+143 ADEYDKYIDNVSFI

-280 ETMGINKLEYAEY
+280 ETMGINKLEYTEY

-366 VVWEERNPVRGRLL
+366 VVWEERNPVRGKLL

-462 TFLNEK
+462 TFLDEK
-468 ALKDYRAHPDKYFV
+468 ALKEYRAHPDKYFV

-686 DSVTGDSLIHTS
+686 D
-698 NGEYNGYYTIEQL
+698 
-711 YDMLNDYE
+711 
-719 EWHNKDSK
+719 
-727 LGNGI
+727 
-732 MTPCVDRQGNLINLP
+732 
-747 IKRVIRHKTSK
+747 
-758 GKWHIKTHSGKEII
+758 
-772 CTSDHSIIVMR
+772 
-783 DGKRIEV
+783 
-790 KPEDI
+790 
-795 RCTDDIICTDY
+795 
-806 FTRMLSLT
+806 
-814 KPALVDFIGDFD
+814 
-826 DEYVYDIEV
+826 
-835 DTEDEYC
+835 
-842 HNFFANDIL
+842 
-851 VHNTDSLYSSYDP
+851 TDSLYSSYDP

-900 TEYYNKRGGKSI
+900 TEYYTKRGGKSI

-919 VSLAGIWLDKK
+919 VSLAGIQLDKK

-1160 DTLDGLEFPE
+1160 DTLDGLEFHE

>member
-36 KTYKYDANGAFKNWN
+36 KTYKYDVNGAFKNWN

-71 ISELEPKYRN
+71 ISDLEPKYRN

-143 ADEYDKYIDNVPFI
+143 VDEYDKYIDNVPFI

-280 ETMGINKLEYAEY
+280 ETMGINKLEYTEY

-366 VVWEERNPVRGRLL
+366 VVWEERNPVRGKLL

-462 TFLNEK
+462 TFLDEK
-468 ALKDYRAHPDKYFV
+468 ALKEYRAHPDKYFV

-535 ERRDY
+535 EHRDY

-635 WKENWVNMTDWH
+635 WKENWTKMTDWH

-686 DSVTGDSLIHTS
+686 D
-698 NGEYNGYYTIEQL
+698 
-711 YDMLNDYE
+711 
-719 EWHNKDSK
+719 
-727 LGNGI
+727 
-732 MTPCVDRQGNLINLP
+732 
-747 IKRVIRHKTSK
+747 
-758 GKWHIKTHSGKEII
+758 
-772 CTSDHSIIVMR
+772 
-783 DGKRIEV
+783 
-790 KPEDI
+790 
-795 RCTDDIICTDY
+795 
-806 FTRMLSLT
+806 
-814 KPALVDFIGDFD
+814 
-826 DEYVYDIEV
+826 
-835 DTEDEYC
+835 
-842 HNFFANDIL
+842 
-851 VHNTDSLYSSYDP
+851 TDSLYSSYDP

>member
-143 ADEYDKYIDNVPFI
+143 ADEYDKYIDNVSFI
-157 KTLGLKKKPRIQY
+157 KTLDLKKKPRIQY

-280 ETMGINKLEYAEY
+280 ETMGINKLEYTEY

-462 TFLNEK
+462 TFLDEK
-468 ALKDYRAHPDKYFV
+468 VLKEYRAHPDKYFV

-551 GFENIKSSDDLVTY
+551 GFENIKSSDDLVAY

-654 DPEKAKK
+654 DAEKAKK
-661 LLGCNETVI
+661 LLGCNETII

-686 DSVTGDSLIHTS
+686 D
-698 NGEYNGYYTIEQL
+698 
-711 YDMLNDYE
+711 
-719 EWHNKDSK
+719 
-727 LGNGI
+727 
-732 MTPCVDRQGNLINLP
+732 
-747 IKRVIRHKTSK
+747 
-758 GKWHIKTHSGKEII
+758 
-772 CTSDHSIIVMR
+772 
-783 DGKRIEV
+783 
-790 KPEDI
+790 
-795 RCTDDIICTDY
+795 
-806 FTRMLSLT
+806 
-814 KPALVDFIGDFD
+814 
-826 DEYVYDIEV
+826 
-835 DTEDEYC
+835 
-842 HNFFANDIL
+842 
-851 VHNTDSLYSSYDP
+851 TDSLYSSYDP

-900 TEYYNKRGGKSI
+900 TEYYTKRGGKSI

>member
-143 ADEYDKYIDNVPFI
+143 ADEYDKYIDNVSFI

-248 DHTWIVDMMDVIA
+248 DHTWIVDMMEVIA

-280 ETMGINKLEYAEY
+280 ETMGINKLEYTEY

-462 TFLNEK
+462 TFLDEK
-468 ALKDYRAHPDKYFV
+468 TLKEYRAHPDKYFV

-535 ERRDY
+535 EHRDY

-686 DSVTGDSLIHTS
+686 D
-698 NGEYNGYYTIEQL
+698 
-711 YDMLNDYE
+711 
-719 EWHNKDSK
+719 
-727 LGNGI
+727 
-732 MTPCVDRQGNLINLP
+732 
-747 IKRVIRHKTSK
+747 
-758 GKWHIKTHSGKEII
+758 
-772 CTSDHSIIVMR
+772 
-783 DGKRIEV
+783 
-790 KPEDI
+790 
-795 RCTDDIICTDY
+795 
-806 FTRMLSLT
+806 
-814 KPALVDFIGDFD
+814 
-826 DEYVYDIEV
+826 
-835 DTEDEYC
+835 
-842 HNFFANDIL
+842 
-851 VHNTDSLYSSYDP
+851 TDSLYSSYDP

-900 TEYYNKRGGKSI
+900 TEYYTKRGGKSI

-1160 DTLDGLEFPE
+1160 DTLDGLDFPE

>member
-143 ADEYDKYIDNVPFI
+143 ADEYDKYIDNVSFI

-280 ETMGINKLEYAEY
+280 ETMGINKLEYTEY

-462 TFLNEK
+462 TFLDEK
-468 ALKDYRAHPDKYFV
+468 ALKEYRAHPDKYFV

-524 DLEHLMQGRTI
+524 DLEHLMQGRAI
-535 ERRDY
+535 EHRDY

-551 GFENIKSSDDLVTY
+551 GFENIKSSDDLITY

-635 WKENWVNMTDWH
+635 WKENWTKMTDWH

-670 GSKTGVHEK
+670 ESKTGVHEK

-686 DSVTGDSLIHTS
+686 D
-698 NGEYNGYYTIEQL
+698 
-711 YDMLNDYE
+711 
-719 EWHNKDSK
+719 
-727 LGNGI
+727 
-732 MTPCVDRQGNLINLP
+732 
-747 IKRVIRHKTSK
+747 
-758 GKWHIKTHSGKEII
+758 
-772 CTSDHSIIVMR
+772 
-783 DGKRIEV
+783 
-790 KPEDI
+790 
-795 RCTDDIICTDY
+795 
-806 FTRMLSLT
+806 
-814 KPALVDFIGDFD
+814 
-826 DEYVYDIEV
+826 
-835 DTEDEYC
+835 
-842 HNFFANDIL
+842 
-851 VHNTDSLYSSYDP
+851 TDSLYSSYDP

-900 TEYYNKRGGKSI
+900 TEYYTKRGGKSI

>member
-112 FPITTISICNTD
+112 FPITTISICNID

-248 DHTWIVDMMDVIA
+248 DHTWIVDMMEVIA

-280 ETMGINKLEYAEY
+280 ETMGINKLEYTEY

-462 TFLNEK
+462 TFLDEK
-468 ALKDYRAHPDKYFV
+468 ALKEYRAHPDKYFV

-524 DLEHLMQGRTI
+524 DLEHLIQGRTI
-535 ERRDY
+535 EHRDY

-635 WKENWVNMTDWH
+635 WKENWTKMTDWH

-686 DSVTGDSLIHTS
+686 D
-698 NGEYNGYYTIEQL
+698 
-711 YDMLNDYE
+711 
-719 EWHNKDSK
+719 
-727 LGNGI
+727 
-732 MTPCVDRQGNLINLP
+732 
-747 IKRVIRHKTSK
+747 
-758 GKWHIKTHSGKEII
+758 
-772 CTSDHSIIVMR
+772 
-783 DGKRIEV
+783 
-790 KPEDI
+790 
-795 RCTDDIICTDY
+795 
-806 FTRMLSLT
+806 
-814 KPALVDFIGDFD
+814 
-826 DEYVYDIEV
+826 
-835 DTEDEYC
+835 
-842 HNFFANDIL
+842 
-851 VHNTDSLYSSYDP
+851 TDSLYSSYDP

>member
-103 VEPDGNQPH
+103 VEPDGNQPY

-143 ADEYDKYIDNVPFI
+143 ADEYDKYIDNVSFI

-280 ETMGINKLEYAEY
+280 ETMGINKLEYTEY

-462 TFLNEK
+462 TFLDEK
-468 ALKDYRAHPDKYFV
+468 VLKEYRAHPDKYFV

-551 GFENIKSSDDLVTY
+551 GFENIKSSDDLVAY

-654 DPEKAKK
+654 DAEKAKK

-686 DSVTGDSLIHTS
+686 D
-698 NGEYNGYYTIEQL
+698 
-711 YDMLNDYE
+711 
-719 EWHNKDSK
+719 
-727 LGNGI
+727 
-732 MTPCVDRQGNLINLP
+732 
-747 IKRVIRHKTSK
+747 
-758 GKWHIKTHSGKEII
+758 
-772 CTSDHSIIVMR
+772 
-783 DGKRIEV
+783 
-790 KPEDI
+790 
-795 RCTDDIICTDY
+795 
-806 FTRMLSLT
+806 
-814 KPALVDFIGDFD
+814 
-826 DEYVYDIEV
+826 
-835 DTEDEYC
+835 
-842 HNFFANDIL
+842 
-851 VHNTDSLYSSYDP
+851 TDSLYSSYDP

-900 TEYYNKRGGKSI
+900 TEYYTKRGGKSI

-1098 SNITDC
+1098 SNITNC

>member
-143 ADEYDKYIDNVPFI
+143 ADEYDKYIDNVSFI

-280 ETMGINKLEYAEY
+280 ETMGINKLEYTEY

-462 TFLNEK
+462 TFLDEK
-468 ALKDYRAHPDKYFV
+468 TLKEYRAHPDKYFV

-635 WKENWVNMTDWH
+635 WKENWTKMTDWH

-686 DSVTGDSLIHTS
+686 D
-698 NGEYNGYYTIEQL
+698 
-711 YDMLNDYE
+711 
-719 EWHNKDSK
+719 
-727 LGNGI
+727 
-732 MTPCVDRQGNLINLP
+732 
-747 IKRVIRHKTSK
+747 
-758 GKWHIKTHSGKEII
+758 
-772 CTSDHSIIVMR
+772 
-783 DGKRIEV
+783 
-790 KPEDI
+790 
-795 RCTDDIICTDY
+795 
-806 FTRMLSLT
+806 
-814 KPALVDFIGDFD
+814 
-826 DEYVYDIEV
+826 
-835 DTEDEYC
+835 
-842 HNFFANDIL
+842 
-851 VHNTDSLYSSYDP
+851 TDSLYSSYDP

-900 TEYYNKRGGKSI
+900 TEYYTKRGGKSI

-1034 TFERA
+1034 IFERA

>member
-143 ADEYDKYIDNVPFI
+143 TDEYDKYIDNVSFI

-248 DHTWIVDMMDVIA
+248 DHTWIVDMMEVIA

-280 ETMGINKLEYAEY
+280 ETMGINKLEYTEY

-462 TFLNEK
+462 TFLDEK
-468 ALKDYRAHPDKYFV
+468 ALKEYRAHPDKYFV

-535 ERRDY
+535 EHRDY

-551 GFENIKSSDDLVTY
+551 GFENIKSSDDLVMY

-686 DSVTGDSLIHTS
+686 D
-698 NGEYNGYYTIEQL
+698 
-711 YDMLNDYE
+711 
-719 EWHNKDSK
+719 
-727 LGNGI
+727 
-732 MTPCVDRQGNLINLP
+732 
-747 IKRVIRHKTSK
+747 
-758 GKWHIKTHSGKEII
+758 
-772 CTSDHSIIVMR
+772 
-783 DGKRIEV
+783 
-790 KPEDI
+790 
-795 RCTDDIICTDY
+795 
-806 FTRMLSLT
+806 
-814 KPALVDFIGDFD
+814 
-826 DEYVYDIEV
+826 
-835 DTEDEYC
+835 
-842 HNFFANDIL
+842 
-851 VHNTDSLYSSYDP
+851 TDSLYSSYDP

-985 GYIAQKINIM
+985 GYIAQKMNIM

-1024 GHITGKGNKA
+1024 GHIIGKGNKA